1 MELFEKIL
9 TKGEINNRFIL
20 AVNAVI
26 GKHLIPSK
34 TALAESLNVK
44 PAKFSEIL
52 NGRMKAGVDMIAV
65 MCDFYK
71 VSPDWLL
78 MSRGDNIFRESSQM
92 PKIWVDDDNL
102 RWDYPD
108 EQEQTKKTK
117 PISPEPSNNEMFLSI
132 LREKDKTIKEQAEE
146 IGRLK
151 EQIRQMTIEKEKH
164 VSPAATSNIA
174 NAG

>member
-1 MELFEKIL
+1 MELFERIL

-65 MCDFYK
+65 T
-71 VSPDWLL
+71 VSYTHLTLP
-78 MSRGDNIFRESSQM
+78 
-92 PKIWVDDDNL
+92 
-102 RWDYPD
+102 
-108 EQEQTKKTK
+108 
-117 PISPEPSNNEMFLSI
+117 
-132 LREKDKTIKEQAEE
+132 TIQS
-146 IGRLK
+146 
-151 EQIRQMTIEKEKH
+151 
-164 VSPAATSNIA
+164 V
-174 NAG
+174 